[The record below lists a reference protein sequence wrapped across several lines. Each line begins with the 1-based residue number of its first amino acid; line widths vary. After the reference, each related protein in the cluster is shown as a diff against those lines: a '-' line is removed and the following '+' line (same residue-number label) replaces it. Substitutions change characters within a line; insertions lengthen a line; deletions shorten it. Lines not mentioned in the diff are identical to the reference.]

1 MVPDSYRPLLST
13 LPICRG
19 CYVQGADSVLT
30 DNEKS
35 KSVSPAL
42 KVPFLFCF
50 FFSSD
55 GLYSRSTQRV
65 TLVLGKSVYTKTIEQ
80 HSDVSSPNSLL
91 DVLWD
96 GAQRLAKWISGR
108 LSLVPS
114 LLLFLL
120 LLTQSLISGRAEG
133 CWVVFA

>member
-1 MVPDSYRPLLST
+1 M
-13 LPICRG
+13 
-19 CYVQGADSVLT
+19 QGADSVLT

-35 KSVSPAL
+35 KSVSPVL
-42 KVPFLFCF
+42 KVPFLFF
-50 FFSSD
+50 FFFSD

-108 LSLVPS
+108 LSLVPT
-114 LLLFLL
+114 LLLFL

>member
-1 MVPDSYRPLLST
+1 M
-13 LPICRG
+13 
-19 CYVQGADSVLT
+19 
-30 DNEKS
+30 
-35 KSVSPAL
+35 
-42 KVPFLFCF
+42 
-50 FFSSD
+50 
-55 GLYSRSTQRV
+55 
-65 TLVLGKSVYTKTIEQ
+65 LGKSVYTKTIEQ